1 MAVSNPPSVSEPA
14 SGETAGSK
22 GHSARHWLLFLLLTL
37 VAGVLIFTF
46 AWLPRRKENA
56 EINQDVKDRAHTKP
70 AAVVFK
76 VEAVPFSRE
85 LSIPGTSLAY
95 TEASIYARASGY
107 MKRRLVDIGDHVVK
121 GQLLAV
127 IDAPDLDQEVAQA
140 RSQLAQSESNLR
152 QMEAQEHLAQL
163 QWDRYKVLVAKGV
176 FSKQDGDTQ
185 EANWRVAQANVGAA
199 QSTVQANRDNLQR
212 QIVLQQYEHVT
223 APFSGVI
230 TARNIDVG
238 ALISSQGGAGGL
250 AYSMG
255 TNGNNEGTSGAASS
269 AVMPATGGAQ
279 GGAMFTVSSIDPLR
293 VLVSVPEV
301 YAPYMHLNLPAHVAF
316 QQFPGQTFEGK
327 VTRTSA
333 SIDPATRTLLVEVQV
348 RNPQGKLM
356 PGTYVVADFAPP
368 AGLTGLFIPGESI
381 VVRNGQNMVAT
392 VVDNRVHFKSIQL
405 GRDYGDQTEV
415 LSGLEAG
422 NVIVRNVS
430 DDIEEN
436 VEIEPRYRTE
446 KADSPKRP

>member
-1 MAVSNPPSVSEPA
+1 MAVSNQPLVGEPIA
-14 SGETAGSK
+14 GEVQRK
-22 GHSARHWLLFLLLTL
+22 GHSSRYWLLFLLVTLT
-37 VAGVLIFTF
+37 AGILIFKF
-46 AWLPRRKENA
+46 AWLPRRQQNA
-56 EINQDVKDRAHTKP
+56 EIVQDVKDRAHTRP
-70 AAVVFK
+70 AAVVVK
-76 VEAVPFSRE
+76 IEAVPFSRE

-95 TEASIYARASGY
+95 TEASIFARSSGY
-107 MKRRLVDIGDHVVK
+107 LTRRLVDIGDHVSK

-127 IDAPDLDQEVAQA
+127 IDAPDLDQQVAQA
-140 RSQLAQSESNLR
+140 RSLLAQSESNLG

-212 QIVLQQYEHVT
+212 QVVLQQYERVT

-230 TARNIDVG
+230 TARNVDVG

-250 AYSMG
+250 SNAMG
-255 TNGNNEGTSGAASS
+255 TNGNNEGTSGSASS
-269 AVMPATGGAQ
+269 AVMPSTGGAQ
-279 GGAMFTVSSIDPLR
+279 GGAMFTLANIDPLR
-293 VLVSVPEV
+293 ILVSVPEV
-301 YAPYMHLNLPAHVAF
+301 YAPYMHLNLAASVAF

-348 RNPQGKLM
+348 RNPHGRLM
-356 PGTYVVADFAPP
+356 PGTYVVANFAPP
-368 AGLTGLFIPGESI
+368 AGLSALFVPGESI
-381 VVRNGQNMVAT
+381 IVRNGQSMVAAL
-392 VVDNRVHFKSIQL
+392 VNNRVTFKTIRL

-415 LSGLEAG
+415 LSGLQPG
-422 NVIVRNVS
+422 DVIVRNVS

-436 VEIEPRYRTE
+436 AEIVPRYRTE

>member
-1 MAVSNPPSVSEPA
+1 MAASNHPLIGEPVA
-14 SGETAGSK
+14 GETNRK
-22 GHSARHWLLFLLLTL
+22 GHSIRHWLLFLVVTL
-37 VAGVLIFTF
+37 VAGVLIFKF
-46 AWLPRRKENA
+46 AWLPRREQNA
-56 EINQDVKDRAHTKP
+56 EIALDAKERAHSKP
-70 AAVVFK
+70 AAVVVK
-76 VEAVPFSRE
+76 IDAVPFSRE

-107 MKRRLVDIGDHVVK
+107 MTRRLVDIGDHVKK

-127 IDAPDLDQEVAQA
+127 IDAPDLDQQVAQA
-140 RSQLAQSESNLR
+140 RSLLAQSESNLG

-185 EANWRVAQANVGAA
+185 EANWRVAQANVSAA
-199 QSTVQANRDNLQR
+199 KSTVQANRDNLQR
-212 QIVLQQYEHVT
+212 QVVLQQYERVT

-230 TARNIDVG
+230 TARNVDVG

-250 AYSMG
+250 TNQMG
-255 TNGNNEGTSGAASS
+255 ANGNNEGTAGSASS
-269 AVMPATGGAQ
+269 SVMPSTGGAQ
-279 GGAMFTVSSIDPLR
+279 GGAMFTLASIDPLR

-301 YAPYMHLNLPAHVAF
+301 YAPYMRLNLAAHLTF

-327 VTRTSA
+327 VARTSA

-356 PGTYVVADFAPP
+356 PGTYVVANFAPP

-381 VVRNGQNMVAT
+381 VVRNGQTMAAVLA
-392 VVDNRVHFKSIQL
+392 DNRVHFKAIQL

-415 LSGLEAG
+415 LSGLRAG
-422 NVIVRNVS
+422 DVIVRNVS

-436 VEIEPRYRTE
+436 AEIEPRYRTE

>member
-1 MAVSNPPSVSEPA
+1 MAASNHPLVGQPVGSEAPR
-14 SGETAGSK
+14 K
-22 GHSARHWLLFLLLTL
+22 GHSTRYWLLFLLVTL
-37 VAGVLIFTF
+37 VAGVLIFKF
-46 AWLPRRKENA
+46 AWLPRHEQNR
-56 EINQDVKDRAHTKP
+56 EITQDVKDREHAKP

-76 VEAVPFSRE
+76 VAAVPFSRQ

-95 TEASIYARASGY
+95 IEASIYARSSGY
-107 MKRRLVDIGDHVVK
+107 LTKRLVDIGDHVAK

-127 IDAPDLDQEVAQA
+127 VDAPDLDQQVAQA
-140 RSQLAQSESNLR
+140 RALLAQSESMLG
-152 QMEAQEHLAQL
+152 QMQAQEHLAQL

-199 QSTVQANRDNLQR
+199 QSTVQGNKDNLQR
-212 QIVLQQYEHVT
+212 QIVLQQYERVT

-230 TARNIDVG
+230 TARNVDVG
-238 ALISSQGGAGGL
+238 ALISSQGGSGGL
-250 AYSMG
+250 SNSLG
-255 TNGNNEGTSGAASS
+255 TNGNNEGTSGSASS
-269 AVMPATGGAQ
+269 SVMPSTGGAQ
-279 GGAMFTVSSIDPLR
+279 GGAMFTVASIDPLR

-301 YAPYMHLNLPAHVAF
+301 YAPYMHLNLEANVAF
-316 QQFPGQTFEGK
+316 QQFPGQTFAGK

-348 RNPQGKLM
+348 RNPQGRLM
-356 PGTYVVADFAPP
+356 PGTYVVANFAPP
-368 AGLTGLFIPGESI
+368 AGLSALFIPGESI
-381 VVRNGQNMVAT
+381 VVRNGQSMVA
-392 VVDNRVHFKSIQL
+392 VLVNNRVKFKTIQL

-415 LSGLEAG
+415 LSGLQAG
-422 NVIVRNVS
+422 DIIVRNVS

-436 VEIEPRYRTE
+436 AEVEPRYRTE